1 MLYVFGD
8 SFANGFGILPDYA
21 HINLVAK
28 VFKTEI
34 KNLGFLGSSLEYT
47 FTKFEEQRNNFA
59 ENDIIIIM
67 LTMLDKTHFFP
78 DRPNISGPWSFKEFK
93 NYSDDEQNAV
103 ELFYEKLHN
112 PRNTVI
118 NLYNFLHSVQD
129 ITVRKKC
136 KTVIFHSFDSYYNSS
151 INNERYPDLH
161 IAKGNLWFNMK
172 REIRDVDLLNHYME
186 HHFVNDPRIL
196 HFSKQNHFILANSI
210 VSAIRNKTEIDLD
223 NIILE
228 NIY

>member
-47 FTKFEEQRNNFA
+47 FTKFEEQRNNFI

-78 DRPNISGPWSFKEFK
+78 DGYIWTAAKPFQLARFYDKGIHDTHYKSTADDYLFS
-93 NYSDDEQNAV
+93 SDFNTENMGRLITPEIKAKLLDDMQSVMDKVSKVAV
-103 ELFYEKLHN
+103 YGETGVK
-112 PRNTVI
+112 
-118 NLYNFLHSVQD
+118 LYNNHKNSFQIEGIDIMVNENMQPILIECNAKPGFSNRTEKGIELQKRFAAFL
-129 ITVRKKC
+129 
-136 KTVIFHSFDSYYNSS
+136 
-151 INNERYPDLH
+151 
-161 IAKGNLWFNMK
+161 
-172 REIRDVDLLNHYME
+172 
-186 HHFVNDPRIL
+186 
-196 HFSKQNHFILANSI
+196 
-210 VSAIRNKTEIDLD
+210 NKVV
-223 NIILE
+223 LE
-228 NIY
+228 PVFGK